1 MRSLL
6 ILALLHVAPAQAAL
20 VAPGPASLLAQ
31 VPPAGAE
38 PQPRAPPPAPQSP
51 ALGTEVPPEAPAAS
65 APEAPATEPAST
77 EPASSEPASS
87 EPVPGEPEASDAAPS
102 DAPVSDAADG
112 LQPEAISDPESQRL
126 VSGAPLYNPN
136 VAVHV
141 VQKKRFADAG
151 KHELVLFPVVPQ
163 VNGKYTSH
171 TGTALQYVYHLQ
183 ENLALQ
189 VAGQYHWSTRESA
202 FVEEL
207 RDKTASQGLAASSL
221 LLRWGATAGVEV
233 TPFYGKFAFYDGVLA
248 QFSLVLN
255 AGAGLGATRVLLRP
269 DVAREVEG
277 GGTVN
282 VPARYADTGQ
292 RFLGTVG
299 GGFRVQVGKRFA
311 LRLEARDLVYTARV
325 DKVNGCNLDDLNQLA
340 AANGTGEDFANLD
353 LSGSCDRG
361 AFDGVQSG
369 TGDPGKPLREDIP
382 LAQDLIAE
390 PSSDVLNVV
399 GFYAGFSILL

>member
-6 ILALLHVAPAQAAL
+6 ILALLHAAPAGAA
-20 VAPGPASLLAQ
+20 VAAGPSLLLAQ
-31 VPPAGAE
+31 APASPQAPAAAGDASSAPPSPGAQSDEPAAPGTAVP
-38 PQPRAPPPAPQSP
+38 QPPPAD
-51 ALGTEVPPEAPAAS
+51 
-65 APEAPATEPAST
+65 APATDAPTA
-77 EPASSEPASS
+77 
-87 EPVPGEPEASDAAPS
+87 EAQPPS
-102 DAPVSDAADG
+102 DAPALA
-112 LQPEAISDPESQRL
+112 PEAIEDPAAQRL

-151 KHELVLFPVVPQ
+151 KNEVVLFPAVAQ
-163 VNGKYTSH
+163 FNGKYTSH
-171 TGTALQYVYHLQ
+171 VGSALQYVYHLQ

-189 VAGQYHWSTRESA
+189 VAGLYHWSTRESG

-207 RDKTASQGLAASSL
+207 RDKTAAQGLAASSL

-233 TPFYGKFAFYDGVLA
+233 TPFYGKFAFYDGILG
-248 QFSLVLN
+248 QFSLVLSG
-255 AGAGLGATRVLLRP
+255 GAGIGDTRVLLRP
-269 DVAREVEG
+269 DVDREVD
-277 GGTVN
+277 GGTVLI
-282 VPARYADTGQ
+282 PARYADTGQ
-292 RFLGTVG
+292 RFLGNVG

-311 LRLEARDLVYTARV
+311 MRLEVRDLVYTARV
-325 DKVNGCNLDDLNQLA
+325 DRVNGCSSEDLGQMA
-340 AANGTGEDFANLD
+340 TANGTGQDFAELE

-361 AFDGVQSG
+361 AFDGTQEG

-399 GFYAGFSILL
+399 SFYAGFSILF